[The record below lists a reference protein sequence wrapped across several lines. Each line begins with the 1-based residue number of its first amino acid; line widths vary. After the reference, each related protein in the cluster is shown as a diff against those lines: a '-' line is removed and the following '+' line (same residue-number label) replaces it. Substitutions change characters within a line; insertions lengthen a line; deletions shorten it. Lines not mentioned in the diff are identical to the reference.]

1 MHRIEIQNEDD
12 SCEKRVES
20 TEKATNVSQVVEQ
33 GVGYPLNF
41 IKVMIK
47 VHENADFKT
56 GAAAITWWRL
66 EGLIFRLKY
75 VKNLWG

>member
-12 SCEKRVES
+12 SCKERVES

-47 VHENADFKT
+47 VHEYADFKT
-56 GAAAITWWRL
+56 GAAAIT
-66 EGLIFRLKY
+66 
-75 VKNLWG
+75 